1 MFRTNILGAT
11 SPSRFTLWGMHA
23 SADLHWTEKQ
33 PPLTSKANSH
43 ESFAQHSSLQVVML
57 VVRLRIEKSPA
68 SAPSRRVALFHSR
81 PPLVHFL
88 KLLLFEATIPT
99 KKRKFLLE
107 AAVISQRVYV
117 RSEEITTPT

>member
-1 MFRTNILGAT
+1 
-11 SPSRFTLWGMHA
+11 MHA